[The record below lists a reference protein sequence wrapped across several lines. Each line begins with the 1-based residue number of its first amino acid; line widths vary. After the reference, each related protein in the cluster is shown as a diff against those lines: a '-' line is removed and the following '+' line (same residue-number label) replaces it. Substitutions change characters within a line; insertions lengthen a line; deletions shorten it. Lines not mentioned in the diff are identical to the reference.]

1 MKKKVISYI
10 ASTLSVA
17 ALLTGCTGAFE
28 EMNTSPSGVT
38 DEELL
43 QDNNYIGSH
52 FPSMQKSI
60 YYNRDGWGWDF
71 QTIQNLTSDIWS
83 GYMATPSFFLGGN
96 DTQTYILPSDWTD
109 TFWNYTYDA
118 IMVDQLKVQEKC
130 EAMGM
135 ETYAHF
141 NAINTIIRVF
151 AMSRVVDEYGP
162 IIYSKYGETM
172 TGGTYD
178 SAEDAYRLFFSEL
191 TEASQVLNE
200 YSQKESASFAA
211 FDMAYNGDL
220 TKWLKLCNTL
230 RLRLAL
236 RVVKYDANWAK
247 TEGEAAIA
255 APGGLLQSGEG
266 FIVSGFEWK
275 HPLYT
280 CSIEY
285 NDMFISANTKSILGG
300 YNDPRLEKF
309 GIAKKVTLKDG
320 STSDE
325 ILGVRSG
332 IPNLDV
338 LVDRYKAIIAN
349 INVGVNTPG
358 VVMSSAEPYF
368 LLAEA
373 ALRGWNTG
381 GTAKSYYED
390 GVRASF
396 TEWGVSGVDEYL
408 QSHAVPADFVDP
420 LTVVAND
427 GSDAALEVVDLAAP
441 NSIVAVSTV
450 TPCWDDATTDEE
462 RLEKIITQKWIAGFP
477 EGKNA
482 WAEWRRT
489 GYPKLFPIRQNNSR
503 GDTAIP
509 TELGVR
515 RIPFIQEEVN
525 NNPEGY
531 AQAVELLNGP
541 DTGATRIF
549 WDVDAPN
556 F

>member
-1 MKKKVISYI
+1 MKRNSIYGFVS
-10 ASTLSVA
+10 ACSVA
-17 ALLTGCTGAFE
+17 ALLASCTGAFE
-28 EMNTSPSGVT
+28 DMNTDPNGVT

-43 QDNNYIGSH
+43 QDNNYIGAH
-52 FPSMQKSI
+52 FPSMEKSI
-60 YYNRDGWGWDF
+60 YYNKDGWGWDF

-83 GYMATPSFFLGGN
+83 GYMATPSLFLGGM
-96 DTQTYILPSDWTD
+96 DTQTYVTPSDWTD

-118 IMVDQLKVQEKC
+118 IMVNQLKVKEKC
-130 EAMGM
+130 EEMGM

-141 NAINTIIRVF
+141 NAINTLLRVF

-162 IIYSKYGETM
+162 IIYSKYGESK

-178 SAEDAYRLFFSEL
+178 SAEDAYKLFFSEL
-191 TEASQVLNE
+191 TEASNVLYE
-200 YSQKESASFAA
+200 YSQKEEVASFAN
-211 FDMAYNGDL
+211 FDMAYGGDL
-220 TKWLKLCNTL
+220 SKWLKLCNTL

-236 RVVKYDANWAK
+236 RVVKYDAGWAK
-247 TEGEAAIA
+247 QEGEAAIN
-255 APGGLLQSGEG
+255 APMGLLQSGEG
-266 FIVSGFEWK
+266 FIISGFEWK

-300 YNDPRLEKF
+300 YNDPRLELF
-309 GIAKKVTLKDG
+309 GMAKKVSLAG
-320 STSDE
+320 GQSANE

-332 IPNLDV
+332 ISDLDK
-338 LVDRYKAIIAN
+338 LADKYKAVIAN
-349 INVGVNTPG
+349 INVGPNTPG

-373 ALRGWNTG
+373 ALRGWNG
-381 GTAKSYYED
+381 WDRSVAKSYYED
-390 GVRASF
+390 GVKASF
-396 TEWGVSGVDEYL
+396 NEWGVNVGDYL
-408 QSHAVPADFVDP
+408 SSHAVPTDFVDP
-420 LTVVAND
+420 LTVVST
-427 GSDAALEVVDLAAP
+427 SDEDTKALAEQNNIA
-441 NSIVAVSTV
+441 AVSTT
-450 TPCWDDATTDEE
+450 TPCWDDASSDEE

-489 GYPKLFPIRQNNSR
+489 GYPKLFPIRQNNS
-503 GDTAIP
+503 GGVIP

-515 RIPFIQEEVN
+515 RIPFVQEEVA

-531 AQAVELLNGP
+531 AKAVELLGGP
-541 DTGATRIF
+541 DNGATRIF

>member
-1 MKKKVISYI
+1 MKSNIIHGFVFGWC
-10 ASTLSVA
+10 AV
-17 ALLTGCTGAFE
+17 ALLSSCTGAFDD
-28 EMNTSPSGVT
+28 MNTDPYGVT

-43 QDNNYIGSH
+43 QDNNYIGAH
-52 FPSMQKSI
+52 FPSMEKSI
-60 YYNRDGWGWDF
+60 YYNRNGWGWDF

-83 GYMATPSFFLGGN
+83 GYMATPSLFLGGL
-96 DTQTYILPSDWTD
+96 DTQTYVTPSSWTD
-109 TFWNYTYDA
+109 TFWDYTYGA
-118 IMVDQLKVQEKC
+118 IMVNQLKVKEKC
-130 EAMGM
+130 EEMGM

-141 NAINTIIRVF
+141 NAINTLLRVF

-162 IIYSKYGETM
+162 IIYSKYGETS

-178 SAEDAYRLFFSEL
+178 SAEDAYKLFFSEL
-191 TEASQVLNE
+191 TEASNILYE
-200 YSQKESASFAA
+200 YSQKEEVASFAN
-211 FDMAYNGDL
+211 FDMAYGGDL

-236 RVVKYDANWAK
+236 RVVKYDADWAK
-247 TEGEAAIA
+247 REGEAAIN
-255 APGGLLQSGEG
+255 APLGLLQSGEG
-266 FIVSGFEWK
+266 FIISGFEWK

-300 YNDPRLEKF
+300 YEDPRLEMF
-309 GIAKKVTLKDG
+309 GIPKRVALSNGT
-320 STSDE
+320 TSDE

-332 IPNLDV
+332 IPDLDQ
-338 LVDRYKAIIAN
+338 LADRYKSVVSN
-349 INVGVNTPG
+349 INVEVNSPG
-358 VVMSSAEPYF
+358 IIMSSAESYF

-373 ALRGWNTG
+373 ALRGWNVNS
-381 GTAKSYYED
+381 TAKSYYEA
-390 GVRASF
+390 GVMASF
-396 TEWGVSGVDEYL
+396 NEWGVSGVSDYL
-408 QSHAVPADFVDP
+408 ASHAVPDDFIDP
-420 LTVVAND
+420 LTIVSSSTAEVIALALANNI
-427 GSDAALEVVDLAAP
+427 A
-441 NSIVAVSTV
+441 AVSTV
-450 TPCWDDATTDEE
+450 TPCWDDAMTDEE

-489 GYPKLFPIRQNNSR
+489 GYPKLFPIRQNNS
-503 GDTAIP
+503 GGVIP

-515 RIPFIQEEVN
+515 RIPFVQEEVA

-531 AQAVELLNGP
+531 AQAVKLLGGP
-541 DTGATRIF
+541 DNGATRIF